1 MNADFQLARE
11 GAFGDLAIHGGA
23 GQPSSGQYGFKADN
37 SFEVGH
43 GLFFHSLAVIGIPV
57 DQTLVLKISDARAFW
72 VPVTA
77 GAHSAALGSARL

>member
-23 GQPSSGQYGFKADN
+23 GQPGAGQYGFKADN

-43 GLFFHSLAVIGIPV
+43 GMFFHPLAVIGTPL
-57 DQTLVLKISDARAFW
+57 DQTLALKIGHARAFW
-72 VPVTA
+72 VQIEA
-77 GAHSAALGSARL
+77 GAHSATLGSKQ